1 MRIPIIATIV
11 LALLAASC
19 ITIPPEKRIGEA
31 DFNDRPAVI
40 KDLEEKG
47 EISKESAALFYSNWK
62 AERDEEIRKQQA
74 FERWYRNLSPQQ
86 QLAYEQS
93 QMQARAAA
101 LQGLSLMMAN
111 NQNNLNASLDRQA
124 YDRRTQALEAPQQ
137 FNHNIQ
143 GTIYH
148 Y

>member
-1 MRIPIIATIV
+1 MRIPIFTTIV
-11 LALLAASC
+11 VALLTASC
-19 ITIPPEKRIGEA
+19 VTTTPEKRIGEA

-40 KDLEEKG
+40 KDLEAKG
-47 EISKESAALFYSNWK
+47 KISKESAALFYSNWK

-101 LQGLSLMMAN
+101 LQGLSLMIAN
-111 NQNNLNASLDRQA
+111 SQSNLNSSLDRQA
-124 YDRRTQALEAPQQ
+124 YDRRTQAIEAPKQY
-137 FNHNIQ
+137 NHNIQ